1 MSICSVLCLTQD
13 VNQKQKRDFIDRKE
27 KTIVKNQQLKKVG
40 LKVTVPRL
48 RILQV
53 LESSDKTHFSAEDV
67 YKALLDIREDV
78 SLATIYRVLTQFE
91 RAGLVNRHKFEEG
104 HAVFELAN
112 SEHHDHMVCIDTGEI
127 IEFQNE
133 LIEKAQNEIANAHG
147 YELVDHT
154 LVLYVKKLKKT

>member
-1 MSICSVLCLTQD
+1 M
-13 VNQKQKRDFIDRKE
+13 
-27 KTIVKNQQLKKVG
+27 KNQQLKKVG

-91 RAGLVNRHKFEEG
+91 RAGLVNR
-104 HAVFELAN
+104 
-112 SEHHDHMVCIDTGEI
+112 
-127 IEFQNE
+127 
-133 LIEKAQNEIANAHG
+133 
-147 YELVDHT
+147 
-154 LVLYVKKLKKT
+154 